1 MFREK
6 GSFMKMLKDG
16 EQVFAPSVWDC
27 FSAKAA
33 EICGY
38 KAMLLSGAAVSKGL
52 TGMPDLGLMTAD
64 ELIYVTERIAD
75 FSPLP
80 LIVDFD
86 EGYGDSPLNVY
97 RNIKRLVRAGA
108 QGFTL
113 DDGQGIRGYERLAY
127 YRGTGKK
134 PYDVMPMDVYLA
146 KIKAALA
153 AVEGTDCVVIART
166 ESRAVNGFDDAI
178 ERVARAQEL
187 GAQMTLINRVND
199 IEECRK
205 VAEAVPG
212 WKMYPD
218 IDVMPEGVPMVTM
231 EEVRKLGFNFVTI
244 HCLEKGAMWGMLLYG
259 KKNFENKNG
268 VFSGH
273 HQMDG
278 LTEEEKKEA
287 FNVYGTQ
294 WLQMEKS
301 FLEHK

>member
-1 MFREK
+1 
-6 GSFMKMLKDG
+6 MKMLNDG

-33 EICGY
+33 ELCGY
-38 KAMLLSGAAVSKGL
+38 RAMLLSGAAVSKGL

-113 DDGQGIRGYERLAY
+113 DDGQGVRGYERLAY

-134 PYDVMPMDVYLA
+134 PYDVMSMDVYLA

-166 ESRAVNGFDDAI
+166 ESRAVNGFDDAM
-178 ERVARAQEL
+178 ERVARAHEL

-199 IEECRK
+199 FEECK
-205 VAEAVPG
+205 
-212 WKMYPD
+212 
-218 IDVMPEGVPMVTM
+218 
-231 EEVRKLGFNFVTI
+231 KLSLI
-244 HCLEKGAMWGMLLYG
+244 HI
-259 KKNFENKNG
+259 
-268 VFSGH
+268 
-273 HQMDG
+273 
-278 LTEEEKKEA
+278 
-287 FNVYGTQ
+287 
-294 WLQMEKS
+294 
-301 FLEHK
+301 

>member
-1 MFREK
+1 
-6 GSFMKMLKDG
+6 
-16 EQVFAPSVWDC
+16 
-27 FSAKAA
+27 
-33 EICGY
+33 
-38 KAMLLSGAAVSKGL
+38 
-52 TGMPDLGLMTAD
+52 MTAD

-113 DDGQGIRGYERLAY
+113 DDGQGVRGYERLAY

-134 PYDVMPMDVYLA
+134 PYDVMSMDVYLA

-166 ESRAVNGFDDAI
+166 ESKAVNGFDDAM
-178 ERVARAQEL
+178 ERVARAHEL

-199 IEECRK
+199 FEECKK
-205 VAEAVPG
+205 VAAAVPG

-218 IDVMPEGVPMVTM
+218 IDVMPDGVPMVTM
-231 EEVRKLGFNFVTI
+231 EEVKELGFNFVTI
-244 HCLEKGAMWGMLLYG
+244 HCLEKGAMWGMVLYG
-259 KKNFENKNG
+259 KNNFQNKNG

-294 WLQMEKS
+294 WLQLEKT
-301 FLEHK
+301 FQEIK

>member
-33 EICGY
+33 ELCGY

-64 ELIYVTERIAD
+64 ELIYVTEHVAD

-113 DDGQGIRGYERLAY
+113 DDGQGVRGYERLAY
-127 YRGTGKK
+127 CRGTGKK
-134 PYDVMPMDVYLA
+134 PYDVMPMDVYLS

-166 ESRAVNGFDDAI
+166 EARAVNGFDDAI
-178 ERVARAQEL
+178 ERVARAHEL

-199 IEECRK
+199 IEECKK
-205 VAEAVPG
+205 VAAAVPG

-218 IDVMPEGVPMVTM
+218 IDVMPDGVPMVTM
-231 EEVRKLGFNFVTI
+231 EEVKKLGFNFVTI
-244 HCLEKGAMWGMLLYG
+244 HCLEKGAMWGMTLFG
-259 KKNFENKNG
+259 KENFKNKNG

-287 FNVYGTQ
+287 FNVYGKQ
-294 WLQMEKS
+294 WLELEKH
-301 FLEHK
+301 FQEIK

>member
-1 MFREK
+1 MFKEK
-6 GSFMKMLKDG
+6 GSFMKMLNDG

-33 EICGY
+33 ELCGY
-38 KAMLLSGAAVSKGL
+38 RAMLLSGAAVSKGL

-113 DDGQGIRGYERLAY
+113 DDGQGVRGYERLAY

-134 PYDVMPMDVYLA
+134 PYDVMSMDVYLA

-166 ESRAVNGFDDAI
+166 ESRAVNGFDDAM
-178 ERVARAQEL
+178 ERVARAHEL

-199 IEECRK
+199 FEECKK
-205 VAEAVPG
+205 VAAAVPG

-218 IDVMPEGVPMVTM
+218 IDVMPDGVPMVTM
-231 EEVRKLGFNFVTI
+231 EEVKELGFNFVTI
-244 HCLEKGAMWGMLLYG
+244 HCLEKGAMYFTARIISRIRMAYFPAITRWTALRKRKRKRPLM
-259 KKNFENKNG
+259 FMEH
-268 VFSGH
+268 SGC
-273 HQMDG
+273 
-278 LTEEEKKEA
+278 
-287 FNVYGTQ
+287 
-294 WLQMEKS
+294 S
-301 FLEHK
+301 

>member
-1 MFREK
+1 MFKEK
-6 GSFMKMLKDG
+6 GSFMKMLNDG

-33 EICGY
+33 ELCGY
-38 KAMLLSGAAVSKGL
+38 RAMLLSGAAVSKGL

-113 DDGQGIRGYERLAY
+113 DDGQGVRGYERLAY

-134 PYDVMPMDVYLA
+134 PYDVMSMDVYLA

-166 ESRAVNGFDDAI
+166 ESRAVNGFDDAM
-178 ERVARAQEL
+178 ERVARAHEL

-199 IEECRK
+199 FEECKK
-205 VAEAVPG
+205 VAAAVPG

-218 IDVMPEGVPMVTM
+218 IDVMPDGVPMVTM
-231 EEVRKLGFNFVTI
+231 EEVKELGFNFVTI
-244 HCLEKGAMWGMLLYG
+244 HCLEKGAMWGMVLCPGRSPGLYPG
-259 KKNFENKNG
+259 
-268 VFSGH
+268 
-273 HQMDG
+273 
-278 LTEEEKKEA
+278 
-287 FNVYGTQ
+287 
-294 WLQMEKS
+294 
-301 FLEHK
+301 

>member
-1 MFREK
+1 
-6 GSFMKMLKDG
+6 MKMLKDG

-33 EICGY
+33 ELCGY
-38 KAMLLSGAAVSKGL
+38 RAMLLSGAAVSKGL

-64 ELIYVTERIAD
+64 ELIYVTERITD

-113 DDGQGIRGYERLAY
+113 DDGQGVRGYERLAY

-166 ESRAVNGFDDAI
+166 ESRAVNGFDDAM
-178 ERVARAQEL
+178 ERVARAHEL
-187 GAQMTLINRVND
+187 GAPMTLINRVND
-199 IEECRK
+199 MEECKK
-205 VAEAVPG
+205 VAAAVPG

-218 IDVMPEGVPMVTM
+218 IDVMPDGVPMVTM
-231 EEVRKLGFNFVTI
+231 EDVKELGFNFVTI
-244 HCLEKGAMWGMLLYG
+244 HCLEKGAMWGMVLSG
-259 KKNFENKNG
+259 KNNFQNKNG
-268 VFSGH
+268 IFSGR

-294 WLQMEKS
+294 WLQLEKT
-301 FLEHK
+301 FQEMK